1 MNDEISYEKG
11 AQVLFSKLY
20 TSHSII
26 VQRKKKV
33 IIYFEMLVKL
43 AYFLPLA

>member
-26 VQRKKKV
+26 VQRKKSNNL
-33 IIYFEMLVKL
+33 FRS
-43 AYFLPLA
+43 AC